1 MKTIYPEFNGL
12 SEVIMKS
19 PKWQEKVDALSTFES
34 YIQKNASLFK
44 GKQESVIQFIL
55 LFSKDFKV
63 ANMNLLKAAFSLA
76 STIISCCGAGPKAC
90 SPIIDSCVAKIHD
103 KKLNGELMSLLSL
116 ISEKISPN
124 TVISQ
129 VINSLSVLF

>member
-1 MKTIYPEFNGL
+1 MEKFILEIPSINRKKDALEYLNEIASANSEFNGL

-90 SPIIDSCVAKIHD
+90 SSIIDSCVAKIHD
-103 KKLNGELMSLLSL
+103 KKLNGELM
-116 ISEKISPN
+116 
-124 TVISQ
+124 
-129 VINSLSVLF
+129 